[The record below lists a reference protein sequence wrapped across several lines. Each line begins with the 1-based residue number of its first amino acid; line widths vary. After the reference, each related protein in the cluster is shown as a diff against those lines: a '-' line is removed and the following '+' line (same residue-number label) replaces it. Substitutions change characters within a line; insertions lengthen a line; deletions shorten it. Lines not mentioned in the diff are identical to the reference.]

1 MKDIGYGIDKDI
13 ERAVRDILKSRA
25 RSRIYLY
32 LLRKG
37 GAQTSQII
45 KGTRLHPSTVRET
58 LSDMHEQHLIIREK
72 IKNECI
78 GKNPYLY
85 YPISPMILLQRYITD
100 MECKLKK
107 LATLVSSQS
116 SERKDVFDTRR
127 EKGDMP

>member
-1 MKDIGYGIDKDI
+1 MKDIGNGIDKDI

-37 GAQTSQII
+37 GAQTAQII

-58 LSDMHEQHLIIREK
+58 LSIMHEQHLVIREK
-72 IKNECI
+72 LKNESI

-85 YPISPMILLQRYITD
+85 YPISPIILLQRYIAD
-100 MECKLKK
+100 MEFKLNK
-107 LATLVSSQS
+107 LATLVSTQA
-116 SERKDVFDTRR
+116 SERNNDPNTRR
-127 EKGDMP
+127 EKVDIL